1 MPVIKCK
8 DNGKEASPLE
18 KECPRK
24 LPLLTA
30 MQAYLAE
37 QVVPF
42 HTPGH
47 KLGRGAPE
55 SMKLLLGADTL
66 ALDLTFIPGLGDLFE
81 QQGPIQDAQ
90 KNAARLYGADASY
103 FLINGT
109 TGGIYAMILAT
120 VGPGDKIIVPR
131 NVHRSV
137 LGGLILSGAVPVF
150 VQPAIDP
157 ELQIAMNVSAAAMES
172 AIMDTPDAKAVL
184 LVNPSYYGVSSD
196 IVRITNFAHDRGLTV
211 LVDEAHG
218 PHLHFSSG
226 MPLSG
231 LDAGADIVVQS
242 THKLL
247 GALSQASLLHCK
259 GKRVNAPRLETM
271 LQLVQSSSPNY
282 ILLASLEAAV
292 SQMAE
297 NGTELVEQ
305 SMALAQTARKR
316 INRIPGL
323 SCFGEEQLG
332 RPGVYGLDP
341 TKLTVSVRG
350 VNMRGN
356 VAAMWLRSEG
366 KVQAELSDWNNVLFL
381 VTLGDNAETLE
392 HLAAAL
398 TKLAVTEKLREAL
411 PNGQKYSLPES
422 AVQLMLSPRDAV
434 FSKRE
439 RISFPKAAGR
449 ICAETV
455 VSYPPGVPLL
465 LPGELIMPE
474 MLEYCQTIKHNG
486 FSILGPEDPAL
497 NTIGVVA

>member
-1 MPVIKCK
+1 MK
-8 DNGKEASPLE
+8 
-18 KECPRK
+18 KECPQK

-30 MQAYLAE
+30 MQAYLKE
-37 QVVPF
+37 HVVPF

-55 SMKLLLGADTL
+55 SMKLLLGSDAL

-109 TGGIYAMILAT
+109 TGGVYAMILAT

-137 LGGLILSGAVPVF
+137 LGGLILSGAIPVF
-150 VQPAIDP
+150 VQPAVDP
-157 ELQIAMNVSAAAMES
+157 ELQIAMNVSVTAMET
-172 AIMDTPDAKAVL
+172 AIAETPDAKAVL
-184 LVNPSYYGVSSD
+184 LVNPSYYGVSAD
-196 IVRITNFAHDRGLTV
+196 IMRITKNAHDRGLTV

-259 GKRVNAPRLETM
+259 GKRVNVPRLETM

-292 SQMAE
+292 AQMAE
-297 NGTELVEQ
+297 NGPELVER

-323 SCFGEEQLG
+323 SCFGEEHLG
-332 RPGVYGLDP
+332 RPGVFGFDP
-341 TKLTVSVRG
+341 TKLTVSVSG

-356 VAAMWLRSEG
+356 TAAMWLRSEG

-381 VTLGDNAETLE
+381 VTLGDNTETME
-392 HLAAAL
+392 HLVTAL
-398 TKLAVTEKLREAL
+398 TRLASAEKLRAE
-411 PNGQKYSLPES
+411 PSNRQKFFLPES
-422 AVQLMLSPRDAV
+422 VAPLMVSPRDAV

-439 RISFPKAAGR
+439 RISFSNAAGR

-455 VSYPPGVPLL
+455 VSYPPGIPLL
-465 LPGELIMPE
+465 LPGERILPE
-474 MLEYCQTIKHNG
+474 MLKYCQTLQHNG
-486 FSILGPEDPAL
+486 FAILGPEDPAL